1 MDATVSRNLLTW
13 LASVDEWPDAVV
25 LGCEHTEP
33 FTVERHQVGLRLPGC
48 LAQAELALPAQ
59 LLACGVTKVL
69 LAECAENPEAVA
81 RQRSAWHHLLPDVDS
96 DPAARPPRFRRTGAV
111 FELARTAFSRRSA
124 LGLSAPRTLP
134 LDASL
139 DDQFRTVQALRL
151 LRDQGR
157 TRVAAAAAAAA
168 ATEAASST
176 NASQSISEGATDP
189 TAIQPTAIETEPSV
203 AVELRA
209 DGCTA
214 CGVCV
219 RACAHQALSLIHV
232 DGKTRL
238 SQDTDLCRSDQGCVR
253 LCPESALSVVTKLSV
268 TDLADRGAVELAVI
282 KTRVC
287 ARCGDRH
294 SDTRSD
300 LCPPC
305 RYRSENAFGS
315 RLPPAV
321 QARLKAGRGPG
332 TQPTRPTQS
341 A

>member
-13 LASVDEWPDAVV
+13 LASVDEWPEAVV
-25 LGCEHTEP
+25 LGCEHTDP
-33 FTVERHQVGLRLPGC
+33 FAVERNQVGLRIPGC
-48 LAQAELALPAQ
+48 LGQAELALPAQ
-59 LLACGVTKVL
+59 LLACGVTRVL
-69 LAECAENPEAVA
+69 LADCAENPEAVA
-81 RQRSAWHHLLPDVDS
+81 RQRSAWHQLLPDVDPE
-96 DPAARPPRFRRTGAV
+96 PARRPARFRRTGAV
-111 FELARTAFSRRSA
+111 FELARPAFSRRSA

-134 LDASL
+134 LDADL

-157 TRVAAAAAAAA
+157 TRAAAAAAAAA
-168 ATEAASST
+168 ATEQTVLESAPAGV
-176 NASQSISEGATDP
+176 GAEQIG
-189 TAIQPTAIETEPSV
+189 AEQRGAEQIV

-209 DGCTA
+209 TGCTA

-219 RACAHQALSLIHV
+219 RACAHQALSLTH
-232 DGKTRL
+232 DGEKTRL
-238 SQDTDLCRSDQGCVR
+238 SHNTDLCRADQNCVR
-253 LCPESALSVVTKLSV
+253 LCPESALSVVKELSV
-268 TDLADRGAVELAVI
+268 TDLADRDAVELAVI
-282 KTRVC
+282 ATRVC

-305 RYRSENAFGS
+305 RYRSDNAFGS

-321 QARLKAGRGPG
+321 QARLTAARGAGTP
-332 TQPTRPTQS
+332 PTPPAKS

>member
-33 FTVERHQVGLRLPGC
+33 FAVERTQVGLRIPGC
-48 LAQAELALPAQ
+48 LEQAELALPAQ

-69 LAECAENPEAVA
+69 LADCDENPQAVA
-81 RQRSAWHHLLPDVDS
+81 RQRSAWHQLLPDVDP
-96 DPAARPPRFRRTGAV
+96 DPAQRPARFRRTGAV
-111 FELARTAFSRRSA
+111 FELARPAFSRRSA
-124 LGLSAPRTLP
+124 LGLQAPRTLP
-134 LDASL
+134 LDAEL

-151 LRDQGR
+151 LREQGR
-157 TRVAAAAAAAA
+157 TGAAAAVTASA
-168 ATEAASST
+168 ATEPGAPLPNPQTPDPQSSDPQT
-176 NASQSISEGATDP
+176 SDSTATLTGP
-189 TAIQPTAIETEPSV
+189 GV

-219 RACAHQALSLIHV
+219 RACAHQALSLTHIN
-232 DGKTRL
+232 GQTRL
-238 SQDTDLCRSDQGCVR
+238 NHNTDLCRSDQACVR
-253 LCPESALSVVTKLSV
+253 LCPETALSVVAALSV
-268 TDLADRGAVELAVI
+268 TDLADRGAVELAAI
-282 KTRVC
+282 DTRVC

-294 SDTRSD
+294 SDTHSE

-321 QARLKAGRGPG
+321 QARLKAARGAG
-332 TQPTRPTQS
+332 TPPTAPTRS

>member
-25 LGCEHTEP
+25 LGCEHTDP
-33 FTVERHQVGLRLPGC
+33 FVVARNQVGLRIPGC

-59 LLACGVTKVL
+59 LLACGVTQVL
-69 LAECAENPEAVA
+69 LADCPESPEAVA
-81 RQRSAWHHLLPDVDS
+81 SQRSAWHQLFPEVS
-96 DPAARPPRFRRTGAV
+96 PDPAPRPARFHRTGAI
-111 FELARTAFSRRSA
+111 FDLARPAFSRRSA
-124 LGLSAPRTLP
+124 LGLRAPRTLP
-134 LDASL
+134 LDTEL
-139 DDQFRTVQALRL
+139 DDQFRTVQALRI

-157 TRVAAAAAAAA
+157 TRTAATVAASVAVESTDAHSPVPQTSAPQPV
-168 ATEAASST
+168 ATES
-176 NASQSISEGATDP
+176 
-189 TAIQPTAIETEPSV
+189 SV

-219 RACAHQALSLIHV
+219 RACPHQALSLIHI

-238 SQDTDLCRSDQGCVR
+238 RHNTDLCRSDQSCVG
-253 LCPESALSVVTKLSV
+253 LCPESALSVITELSV
-268 TDLADRGAVELAVI
+268 TDLADRGAVELATI
-282 KTRVC
+282 DTRVC

-294 SDTRSD
+294 SDTRSE

-315 RLPPAV
+315 YLPPAV
-321 QARLKAGRGPG
+321 QAQLDAARGPR
-332 TQPTRPTQS
+332 THRTAPLRS